1 MKRFNHKLTQATES
15 DLARVVEP
23 LASYISATNQPKA
36 AMIAALAVLVSE
48 VKKTN
53 RVAQL
58 QVTNYMEKCRS

>member
-58 QVTNYMEKCRS
+58 QVTNYMEKCWS